1 MKRILSCLLAILMM
15 TLAFAGCSSTPA
27 DAPADGET
35 KTFTVGFDAAFPPY
49 GYADENGEYVG
60 FDLDLAAE
68 VAKRNNWEL
77 VLKPIDWNAK
87 DMQLDSG
94 AIDCIWNGFTI
105 NGREDSYT
113 WSKPYVDN
121 SQVIVVRADA
131 GIAKLTDLADKTV
144 IVQTESSA
152 EAALTAEEDNDAN
165 LALAATFKKLE
176 RVPDYNTAFMK
187 LESGAADAVAMD
199 VGVANYQVTSRGEGF
214 VILDET
220 ISEEQYGVGF
230 KLGNTELRDTVEATL
245 DAMVADGTFTKI
257 AEEWGLSD
265 AVCLGK

>member
-87 DMQLDSG
+87 DMQ
-94 AIDCIWNGFTI
+94 
-105 NGREDSYT
+105 REDSYT

>member
-1 MKRILSCLLAILMM
+1 M
-15 TLAFAGCSSTPA
+15 
-27 DAPADGET
+27 
-35 KTFTVGFDAAFPPY
+35 
-49 GYADENGEYVG
+49 
-60 FDLDLAAE
+60 
-68 VAKRNNWEL
+68 
-77 VLKPIDWNAK
+77 
-87 DMQLDSG
+87 
-94 AIDCIWNGFTI
+94 
-105 NGREDSYT
+105 
-113 WSKPYVDN
+113 
-121 SQVIVVRADA
+121 RADA

>member
-1 MKRILSCLLAILMM
+1 MKRILCCVLAMLMM
-15 TLAFAGCSSTPA
+15 VTAFAGCTDKA
-27 DAPADGET
+27 ET
-35 KTFTVGFDAAFPPY
+35 ATKFTVGFDAAFPPY
-49 GYADENGEYVG
+49 GYVDDNGEYVG

-113 WSKPYVDN
+113 WTMPYVDN
-121 SQVIVVRADA
+121 SQVIVVKKDSGITALEGLA
-131 GIAKLTDLADKTV
+131 GKTV

-152 EAALTAEEDNDAN
+152 EAALTATEDNDKN

-176 RVPDYNTAFMK
+176 SVPDYNTAFMK

-199 VGVANYQVTSRGEGF
+199 VGVANYQVTNRGDAF

-230 KLGNTELRDTVEATL
+230 KKGNTELRDTVEATL
-245 DAMVADGTFTKI
+245 NEMVKDGTFAKI